1 VLVITE
7 ALAGE
12 FSGKLWPRIKSNTTA
27 NTSTPLLT
35 RDNKTQVGIVFKRID
50 TGSDATDKIIHLLC
64 QFSILLTQ
72 SVITHQCLQ
81 FLPIPCLPTK
91 KSSFAKIEGT
101 KDEGKF

>member
-64 QFSILLTQ
+64 QFNILTAF
-72 SVITHQCLQ
+72 SVTSHL
-81 FLPIPCLPTK
+81 FLPTK